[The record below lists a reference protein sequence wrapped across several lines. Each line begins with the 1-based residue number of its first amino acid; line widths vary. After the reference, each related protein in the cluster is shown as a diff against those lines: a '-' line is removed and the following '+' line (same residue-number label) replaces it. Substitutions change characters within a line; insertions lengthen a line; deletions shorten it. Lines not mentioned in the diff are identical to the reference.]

1 MDKGCDAVGS
11 IIIKM
16 FAIKRSGP
24 RPPPPKKRD
33 VNAKMVSVKKF

>member
-1 MDKGCDAVGS
+1 MDNGCDTVGS

-24 RPPPPKKRD
+24 PAPPPKKRD
-33 VNAKMVSVKKF
+33 VNAKQVSVKKF